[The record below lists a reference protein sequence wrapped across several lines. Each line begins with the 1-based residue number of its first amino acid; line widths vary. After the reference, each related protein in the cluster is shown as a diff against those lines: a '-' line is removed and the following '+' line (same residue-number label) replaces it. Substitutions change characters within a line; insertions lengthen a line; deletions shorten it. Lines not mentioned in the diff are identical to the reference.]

1 MAGIIGGILQRL
13 RGGSGQVQLPL
24 FERAFTPAHD
34 PLRTELDACYA
45 AMREAMASGRR
56 EAIAALLTS
65 GFVSVDVRGKKS
77 TGDQMIDSVLRLRI
91 DRSRRTATTTLV
103 DIEASA
109 NAARVLQHYAM
120 TTTEDA
126 VWIPKKSR
134 PYQSIRGSTAIARG
148 CWQRPRRWRWS
159 RSPESEHTSTQR
171 RSLRRTAEVTLPAAQ
186 DRNVKRSRGNGD
198 FDYQRLR

>member
-1 MAGIIGGILQRL
+1 
-13 RGGSGQVQLPL
+13 
-24 FERAFTPAHD
+24 
-34 PLRTELDACYA
+34 
-45 AMREAMASGRR
+45 MREAMASGRR

-126 VWIPKKSR
+126 VSIPKKLQTLSVDTWV
-134 PYQSIRGSTAIARG
+134 YCNCTWLLAKTQTLEV
-148 CWQRPRRWRWS
+148 
-159 RSPESEHTSTQR
+159 ESLSGIGAHFYAKAKPATDR
-171 RSLRRTAEVTLPAAQ
+171 RSDVTGGP
-186 DRNVKRSRGNGD
+186 GP
-198 FDYQRLR
+198 